1 MNLQEK
7 TNLIQAIKT
16 TDLTDDAKAKIVN
29 ALKVAYVFDSENVK
43 DETQALQYI
52 LEAKRNEPSNTPLE
66 DDPNFAFD
74 EEH

>member
-7 TNLIQAIKT
+7 TNLIQAVKST
-16 TDLTDDAKAKIVN
+16 NLTDDAKEKIVN

-43 DETQALQYI
+43 TEPEALQYI
-52 LEAKRNEPSNTPLE
+52 LQAKANEPSNTPLE

>member
-7 TNLIQAIKT
+7 QNLIQAVKST
-16 TDLTDDAKAKIVN
+16 NLTDDAKAKIVN

-43 DETQALQYI
+43 NETQALQYI
-52 LEAKRNEPSNTPLE
+52 LEARKNEPSNTPLE